1 LGGENGE
8 KKMINRE
15 KLIDIKELSKYLNIN
30 DRTIYS
36 WVQKEMIPHYR
47 IGGSRGMVRFDYP
60 TIDKWIES
68 KKNGYT
74 EEV

>member
-1 LGGENGE
+1 
-8 KKMINRE
+8 
-15 KLIDIKELSKYLNIN
+15 LNIN